1 MNLFRNVLVWLL
13 LAVLGAA
20 LAQFLLQD
28 PGYLLV
34 RYRGTDYS
42 TTLAVGVALLLA
54 LLFALAL
61 LWTALRLP
69 FRLWH
74 RHRRRR
80 THALLAEGLDA
91 FQRGDHACA
100 ERLLRQ
106 AAEDREVEAVARA
119 QAPNASAPQPP
130 QTP

>member
-54 LLFALAL
+54 LLFVLAL

-80 THALLAEGLDA
+80 AQAQRELAEA
-91 FQRGDHACA
+91 
-100 ERLLRQ
+100 
-106 AAEDREVEAVARA
+106 ARA
-119 QAPNASAPQPP
+119 HKPNEPGHQPP